1 MVLQPPRALACSLF
15 PGTRGCFYRVLQ
27 ETIRAS
33 TSPGPTH
40 SGRQASLPLCAA
52 LGLDWARSRVSVSE
66 DVRPSP
72 LGAEL
77 GRPRSLCPHFSAVE
91 PRGRGPVSVS
101 FSILPTAEHSSDPYR
116 IDPLSS
122 HKHTSSWKLKIKVIL
137 KDLADLPGGT
147 LRASSRQG
155 LPWWSSAYNFVL
167 SMQGAWVQPLVREL
181 DPTPPTRRVPL
192 RGTPSVPAPL
202 PLSPFSPPDRP
213 RKLAP
218 ISLAQS
224 RETGDIEPTLGFPAF

>member
-1 MVLQPPRALACSLF
+1 MVREARALVLQPPRALACSLF

-77 GRPRSLCPHFSAVE
+77 GRLRSLCPHFSAVE

-137 KDLADLPGGT
+137 TVFITFLL
-147 LRASSRQG
+147 LRK
-155 LPWWSSAYNFVL
+155 
-167 SMQGAWVQPLVREL
+167 
-181 DPTPPTRRVPL
+181 VP
-192 RGTPSVPAPL
+192 
-202 PLSPFSPPDRP
+202 
-213 RKLAP
+213 
-218 ISLAQS
+218 
-224 RETGDIEPTLGFPAF
+224 